1 MTAQATEDP
10 VRMAEFEARLER
22 GETIEPKDWM
32 PERYRKQLIRM
43 MSQHAHSEIV
53 GMLPEGNWITRAP
66 SLRRKMV
73 LLAKVQDEAGHGL
86 YIYCG
91 TETLDIS
98 REELVD
104 QLLTGRAK
112 YSSIFNYPTLTWAD
126 IGVIGWFVDGAAIV
140 NQTMLAKTSY
150 GPYARA
156 MIRICK
162 EENFHKR
169 QGYEICAVLAS
180 GTPAQR
186 AMVQDAVNR
195 WWWPSLM
202 MFGPGDAASP
212 NSAELMRWRV
222 KRESNDVLRQ
232 RFVDLTVPQA
242 RAINVSLPDPALRYN
257 AETEHWES
265 GPIDWSEFQRVI
277 SGNGPLNHE
286 RLAARRKAHDDG
298 AWVREAAEAYAAK
311 QQARTRHSAA

>member
-1 MTAQATEDP
+1 MSPRADEDAARTAA
-10 VRMAEFEARLER
+10 FEARIAR
-22 GETIEPKDWM
+22 GEYIEPKDWM

-66 SLRRKMV
+66 SLRRKLS

-91 TETLDIS
+91 TETLGVD
-98 REELVD
+98 RHELVGD
-104 QLLTGRAK
+104 LLSGKAK

-126 IGVIGWFVDGAAIV
+126 VGVIGWFVDGAAIV
-140 NQTMLAKTSY
+140 NQTMLAKASY

-156 MIRICK
+156 MVRICK

-169 QGYEICAVLAS
+169 QGYEIVSILAK
-180 GTPAQR
+180 GTPGQR

-202 MFGPGDAASP
+202 MFGPNDKDSP
-212 NSAELMRWRV
+212 NSAELV
-222 KRESNDVLRQ
+222 KWGVKKKGNDELRQ
-232 RFVDLTVPQA
+232 RFVNLTVPQA
-242 RAINVSLPDPALRYN
+242 QAVNLTLPDPKLKYN
-257 AETEHWES
+257 DDTENWDFGEINWDEFWAVVKGD
-265 GPIDWSEFQRVI
+265 GPCNR
-277 SGNGPLNHE
+277 E
-286 RLAARRKAHDDG
+286 RLAARNKAHEEG
-298 AWVREAAEAYAAK
+298 AWVREAASAYASKRRAG
-311 QQARTRHSAA
+311 AAA